1 MGAIISCCCYCC
13 DRTSNKYNEND
24 QVTNVADTSLKAY
37 DNKIHVSEIYG
48 NNNDV
53 ELAPSDNPTTST
65 YFQSILHPS
74 KESTQQPISLSS
86 PLKTN
91 PNDILPESS
100 KSREQST
107 NLTAN
112 SNLHRLPLNS
122 SLSLSP
128 GQPQHQR
135 DIIRPTTVLKL
146 QKHSN
151 SCSTIYV
158 DDSTVSQP
166 NWKAMIKCV
175 SIAIHSHILHGKSNK
190 TMNIFDEKL
199 HPLSKDL
206 IPDDYDTRIP
216 EQKTIYRFMR
226 MLFTAAQLTAECAIV
241 TLIYL
246 ERVLSYGELDLCSS
260 NWKRLVLGAVMLASK
275 VWDDQAVWN
284 VDFCQILKDITVS
297 EMNELEREYIQL
309 LQFNVNVASSIYAK
323 YYFDLRQIAKENQIS
338 FPDELLTKEKAIK
351 LEALSIVNNRL
362 QQPLFSPTL
371 TSNQSNS
378 TQNNA
383 ISRQLSS
390 QQQPLASYLSLRRS
404 ASVEFAQSP
413 RKSLLIIS

>member
-1 MGAIISCCCYCC
+1 MGGIVSYCCYCC
-13 DRTSNKYNEND
+13 DKTSNKYNETYQSTHVVN
-24 QVTNVADTSLKAY
+24 SSPKAY

-48 NNNDV
+48 NTTDV

-65 YFQSILHPS
+65 YFGSILYPPKDS
-74 KESTQQPISLSS
+74 AQQQAISSS
-86 PLKTN
+86 QL
-91 PNDILPESS
+91 E
-100 KSREQST
+100 T
-107 NLTAN
+107 NLDDFPSSSRASGGTPDHGMIN
-112 SNLHRLPLNS
+112 SNLPRSQLNSTS
-122 SLSLSP
+122 SLSP
-128 GQPQHQR
+128 ARPRYQR
-135 DIIRPTTVLKL
+135 DTNRSMIAHKL

-175 SIAIHSHILHGKSNK
+175 SIAIHSHILHRKSNK
-190 TMNIFDEKL
+190 TMSIFDEKL
-199 HPLSKDL
+199 HPLTKD
-206 IPDDYDTRIP
+206 IVPDDYDKQTP

-226 MLFTAAQLTAECAIV
+226 TLFTAAQLTAECAIV
-241 TLIYL
+241 TLVYL
-246 ERVLSYGELDLCSS
+246 ERVLSYGELDLCPA
-260 NWKRLVLGAVMLASK
+260 NWKRLVLGAIMLASK

-284 VDFCQILKDITVS
+284 VDFCQILKDIAVS

-351 LEALSIVNNRL
+351 LEALSVINNRL
-362 QQPLFSPTL
+362 EQPSPSTNPPQMSNNSHQNFPQQG
-371 TSNQSNS
+371 
-378 TQNNA
+378 
-383 ISRQLSS
+383 SS
-390 QQQPLASYLSLRRS
+390 IPHLSLRRS
-404 ASVEFAQSP
+404 ASVEFSHPP